1 MLTKLFARLSVF
13 FCHPFFYVMLWV
25 FSLIACLNLLSK
37 TSGTFNCIGVLIISL
52 AWQVYFGIEV
62 EEKWRFYFAK
72 LKLLKFHQ
80 GWLLVIRH
88 DENSRLILW
97 PLAVC
102 PEELKHLNRIVLGGW
117 DVESVGVNGIIFSRP
132 ESRLKQLLRYPGN
145 EVELE
150 GNSVIWLA
158 GQKKDVPLVFSFLPL
173 GSPESF
179 GIQQVIRH
187 WIPQPSARASSPL
200 ILE

>member
-1 MLTKLFARLSVF
+1 ME
-13 FCHPFFYVMLWV
+13 
-25 FSLIACLNLLSK
+25 
-37 TSGTFNCIGVLIISL
+37 
-52 AWQVYFGIEV
+52 VYDR
-62 EEKWRFYFAK
+62 WRFYFAK

-80 GWLLVIRH
+80 GWLLIIRH

-102 PEELKHLNRIVLGGW
+102 PEELKHLNRTVLGGW
-117 DVESVGVNGIIFSRP
+117 DVESVGANGIIFSRP
-132 ESRLKQLLRYPGN
+132 EACSNQLLRYPGN

-158 GQKKDVPLVFSFLPL
+158 GQKKEVPLVFSFLPL
-173 GSPESF
+173 GSSESF
-179 GIQQVIRH
+179 GILQVIHH